1 MRPLFSSSTF
11 IVNHIHPNSP
21 IYLFEHHASHNMA
34 VLLLVFLVNDCQ
46 AFAEQPKFYK
56 PKKLFTNKEATQEDY
71 RSCNQSNTIYL
82 F

>member
-1 MRPLFSSSTF
+1 
-11 IVNHIHPNSP
+11 
-21 IYLFEHHASHNMA
+21 MA